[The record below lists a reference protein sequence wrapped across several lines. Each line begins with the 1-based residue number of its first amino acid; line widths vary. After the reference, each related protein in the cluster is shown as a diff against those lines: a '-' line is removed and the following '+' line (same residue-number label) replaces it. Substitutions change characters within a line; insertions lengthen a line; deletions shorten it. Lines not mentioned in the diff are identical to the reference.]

1 MCECVC
7 VHIRHKKCVEVYVSV
22 CVYIHLCHNECLEAG
37 VCMYAVRHSDCVC
50 IVYVCEHVCMNT
62 HHREC
67 VEVRG
72 QLSIADSLL

>member
-7 VHIRHKKCVEVYVSV
+7 VHMPQEVYGGVCVCV
-22 CVYIHLCHNECLEAG
+22 CVYMHLCHSECLEAG
-37 VCMYAVRHSDCVC
+37 VCMYAVRHSECVC

-67 VEVRG
+67 VDVRG